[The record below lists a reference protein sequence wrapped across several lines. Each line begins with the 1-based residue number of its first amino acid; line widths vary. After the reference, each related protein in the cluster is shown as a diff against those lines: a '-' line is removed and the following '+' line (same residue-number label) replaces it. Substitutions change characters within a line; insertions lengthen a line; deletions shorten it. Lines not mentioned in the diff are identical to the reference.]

1 MTDSQAKARPEHVL
15 LITLDSCRFDTFRRA
30 RTPHLNQVGPLHKA
44 QAPSYF
50 TYGTHSAIWMGF
62 TPGLTHSKQPWL
74 NPKAGKL
81 MRMANAGFAGHAH

>member
-30 RTPHLNQVGPLHKA
+30 RTPHLSQVGPLHKA

-50 TYGTHSAIWMGF
+50 TYGTHSAIGWDSWAN
-62 TPGLTHSKQPWL
+62 PLPAPS
-74 NPKAGKL
+74 NPKAEIV
-81 MRMANAGFAGHAH
+81 RMAPV